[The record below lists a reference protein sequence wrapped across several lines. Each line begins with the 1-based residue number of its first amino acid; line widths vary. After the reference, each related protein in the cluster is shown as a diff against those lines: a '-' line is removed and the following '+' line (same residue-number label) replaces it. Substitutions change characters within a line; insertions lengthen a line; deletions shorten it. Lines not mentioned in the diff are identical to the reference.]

1 MKAYILMATKVGSS
15 PAIQEE
21 LRSWGADGGILEAD
35 AVAGTFDVVAVVE
48 AATPQEIGKLVM
60 GKMQKLDGVI
70 STVTLLAIG

>member
-1 MKAYILMATKVGSS
+1 MKAYILMATSVGSS
-15 PAIQEE
+15 PAIQAE
-21 LRSWGADGGILEAD
+21 LRSWGPAGGILEAD

-60 GKMQKLDGVI
+60 GDIQKLDGVI

>member
-15 PAIQEE
+15 PSIQEE